1 MRRVVMYL
9 MAGIILC
16 FSSCDKAYEGQSFR
30 VNPEDPISL
39 YLESVPKFSDWV
51 ELLKKTGFFNTL
63 NISSTKWTH
72 FVADNDAL
80 RQYANEMGYNSI
92 FDMDQADLEKIVR
105 YHTIPGYEVS
115 ARNMSGKISRRTATK
130 DFLTAVYDYNADWRY
145 ILNGEGR
152 EPSTI
157 IDPDIEVTNGYIHEL
172 DRPLVIAFET
182 IWDILNTWNEE
193 DETAPYSIFIEALEK
208 TGLDE
213 YLKREEVDIE
223 LGPEGEKVIYTVREP
238 KTVFAVPNS
247 VYYDYSISN
256 YDDLVAYI
264 DQYSGGESKE
274 PNDPNSYIYQYMEYH
289 ILDKRMAYN
298 DLALFPLDPY
308 SYDGIKR
315 RKRQTIYP
323 RCSVYETMKG
333 ISIEDQLAQLVFN
346 PQDAQCT
353 FYITS
358 RDNPSSNGYIHVIS
372 NLGLKPK
379 RMAFFPVEF
388 ELTDALPF
396 TYISFYQEEIA
407 LNASPRTF
415 EIYNGDIDFLSWT
428 STSADA
434 KVWYSNEWPTDN
446 TTVNRYKNYDALYW
460 SLGTFGSLEIR
471 IPTLP
476 ATGMSM
482 HMRLYAEKSNNEYG
496 GGRFNI
502 TCGKTS
508 MGNNLDF
515 RTGSKLAKWAG
526 FYVGNNDANTNLLI
540 KVGDMVGEGGIDRL
554 IFMPSWTGGTAVPD
568 EGGYYYE
575 DR

>member
-1 MRRVVMYL
+1 MYL

-30 VNPEDPISL
+30 VNTEDPISL

-182 IWDILNTWNEE
+182 IWDILNTWNEK

-223 LGPEGEKVIYTVREP
+223 LGPEGEKVTYTVREP

-264 DQYSGGESKE
+264 DQYSEGVSGE

-298 DLALFPLDPY
+298 DLALFPIDPVDN
-308 SYDGIKR
+308 DGIKR
-315 RKRQTIYP
+315 RKRQIIYP
-323 RCSVYETMKG
+323 KCAVRATQKG
-333 ISIEDQLAQLVFN
+333 LSIEDQLAQLVFN
-346 PQDAQCT
+346 PQDQQCT

-358 RDNPSSNGYIHVIS
+358 RDNPAANGYIHVI
-372 NLGLKPK
+372 NNIGLKPK

-428 STSADA
+428 SASADA
-434 KVWYSNEWPTDN
+434 KVWYSNEWMPTSDSN
-446 TTVNRYKNYDALYW
+446 TANRYKNYDALYW
-460 SLGTFGSLEIR
+460 NLGTFGTIRLEI
-471 IPTLP
+471 PMLP
-476 ATGMSM
+476 ATGMDM
-482 HMRLYAEKSNNEYG
+482 KLIIWGEKATDKYAG
-496 GGRFNI
+496 GKFNI
-502 TCGKTS
+502 TCGKTDIVS
-508 MGNNLDF
+508 NADF
-515 RTGSKLAKWAG
+515 RSGGLTRWGSNL
-526 FYVGNNDANTNLLI
+526 YVGNQDGNTVMLI
-540 KVGDMVGEGGIDRL
+540 KVGELVGVGGFDRL
-554 IFMPSWTGGTAVPD
+554 IFMPTFLNGTAVPD
-568 EGGYYYE
+568 EGGYYWE
-575 DR
+575 DFAN